1 MRVELDAGER
11 LGVRMGQVE
20 ARDQD
25 TAGGCV
31 EPGERIGQR
40 AELGHRGAQPRGEAE
55 LALVVGREHSDRPV
69 VRCDQAADGP
79 GIVDAPGRPEE
90 HQVDSEYQPGTED
103 GEPRTAV
110 VRELQYDPV
119 RDTLIHI
126 DFQAVR
132 MDEQITV
139 EVPIH
144 VVGEAAGVREQSG
157 VLAVLMRTV
166 EVSCLPSQIPDR
178 LDVDVSTLRIH
189 DVVTVADLRLP
200 EGVRVTTPSAQP
212 VATVAPPMAE
222 EVVAAAAAPAA
233 EPEVVTERKPKE
245 EEEPK
250 GKEGREAKEEG
261 KGKK

>member
-1 MRVELDAGER
+1 MNIRELSVEPREAVGKAAVGR
-11 LGVRMGQVE
+11 LRRKGLVPAVLYGRGAAPVILAVSPLEVQ
-20 ARDQD
+20 RTLQGHG
-25 TAGGCV
+25 AGGV
-31 EPGERIGQR
+31 
-40 AELGHRGAQPRGEAE
+40 
-55 LALVVGREHSDRPV
+55 LVNLKLPS
-69 VRCDQAADGP
+69 
-79 GIVDAPGRPEE
+79 
-90 HQVDSEYQPGTED
+90 D

-178 LDVDVSTLRIH
+178 LDVDVSALRIH
-189 DVVTVADLRLP
+189 DVVTVADLQLP
-200 EGVRVTTPSAQP
+200 EGVRVTTPSTQP

-222 EVVAAAAAPAA
+222 EVVATAAAPAA